1 MVNLQDENISLSDVI
16 NVLNDVGAATW
27 KYKGQDDA
35 AEVVI
40 HQIARTLLREVP
52 MLPAVKSAILS
63 ATGYSQNAF
72 D

>member
-1 MVNLQDENISLSDVI
+1 MIVALYLEEKDVV
-16 NVLNDVGAATW
+16 NVLNDVGAMTW
-27 KYKGQDDA
+27 KYEGQDDA

-40 HQIARTLLREVP
+40 HQIVRTLLREVP